1 MSANNGI
8 AHRINRIA
16 GTGGHVT
23 YEVDVASP
31 NGFDQQLT
39 FSGNIFV
46 GPVILTGRD
55 EHGRGYCVTV
65 AEPRR
70 YGEFVSADWV
80 SRFLETWQRDDVSDL
95 GGMSEQ
101 CG

>member
-1 MSANNGI
+1 MNANNRNG
-8 AHRINRIA
+8 HRITRIA
-16 GTGGHVT
+16 GKGGHVT

-31 NGFDQQLT
+31 NGSDQHLT

-46 GPVILTGRD
+46 GPVVLSGRD
-55 EHGRGYCVTV
+55 EDGRGFRVTV

-80 SRFLETWQRDDVSDL
+80 IRFLETWQRDDVSDL

>member
-16 GTGGHVT
+16 GRGGHVT

-31 NGFDQQLT
+31 NGFEQHLT

-46 GPVILTGRD
+46 GPVALTARD
-55 EHGRGYCVTV
+55 DAGGGYRETV

-80 SRFLETWQRDDVSDL
+80 IRFLETWQQ
-95 GGMSEQ
+95 EQ